1 MARVRV
7 KVCGITSLEDGL
19 VAAAA
24 GADALGFVFWPKSAR
39 VVDVATAR
47 RIVQALP
54 PFVTRVGVFVDASRE
69 ELGCVAEAV
78 GLDLVQLHGQESL
91 ADLDGLSRPALK
103 ALRVDESFAIDEAVR
118 YAERSAGLLLDA
130 GTAAQPGG
138 TGRTLDWSVAR
149 RVRERVGM
157 LVLAGGLT
165 AENVGEAIAAVR
177 PTAVDVSSGVE
188 SAPGRK
194 DPAKVEAFLEAVRRA
209 ESCGA

>member
-1 MARVRV
+1 MARMRV
-7 KVCGITSLEDGL
+7 KVCGITSVEDGL
-19 VAAAA
+19 LAAAA
-24 GADALGFVFWPKSAR
+24 GADALGFVFWTRSPRA
-39 VVDVATAR
+39 VDVETAR

-103 ALRVDESFAIDEAVR
+103 ALSVDEAFSVDAAVR
-118 YAERSAGLLLDA
+118 YAARAAGLLLDA

-138 TGRTLDWSVAR
+138 TGRTLDWGVAR
-149 RVRERVGM
+149 RVRERVGS
-157 LVLAGGLT
+157 LILAGGLT
-165 AENVGEAIAAVR
+165 ADNVGDAIAAVR

-188 SAPGRK
+188 SAPGKK
-194 DPAKVEAFLEAVRRA
+194 DAAKVEAFLEAVRRA
-209 ESCGA
+209 EPHGV